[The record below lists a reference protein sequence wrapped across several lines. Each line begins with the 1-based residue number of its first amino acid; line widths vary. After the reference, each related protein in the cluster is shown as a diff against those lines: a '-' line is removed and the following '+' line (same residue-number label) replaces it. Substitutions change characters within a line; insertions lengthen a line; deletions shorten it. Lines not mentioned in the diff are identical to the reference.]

1 MKKVLFAISLL
12 ANVALAGGLI
22 YTTTEMHKLDDQR
35 ESLAISND
43 QYKRKLN
50 ESSSTSESAP
60 EGTETT
66 LSSSENYTNVAQNSS
81 ESYSQPSTVTYTIGD
96 HNYNFEASDLT
107 IKDDNGERKAQ
118 MSELMH
124 KYPILITDANG
135 TQEAWLI
142 ADNNDSNC
150 YIQVYDTVLYNG
162 IQSSVY
168 DN

>member
-1 MKKVLFAISLL
+1 M
-12 ANVALAGGLI
+12 I

-35 ESLAISND
+35 ESLTISND

-50 ESSSTSESAP
+50 ESSSTSEGAP
-60 EGTETT
+60 EATETT
-66 LSSSENYTNVAQNSS
+66 SSNYNYTSVTQSTV

-107 IKDDNGERKAQ
+107 IQDDNGERKAQ

-150 YIQVYDTVLYNG
+150 YIQVYDTVLYNS